1 MVGTY
6 LRILIAWVVLSP
18 RPYAGGLSF
27 YTESNLGRASDVL
40 HREQMDEVHTGT
52 RVARWQ

>member
-27 YTESNLGRASDVL
+27 YAESNLGRASDVL
-40 HREQMDEVHTGT
+40 HREQMDEVHTVT
-52 RVARWQ
+52 RVTRWQ